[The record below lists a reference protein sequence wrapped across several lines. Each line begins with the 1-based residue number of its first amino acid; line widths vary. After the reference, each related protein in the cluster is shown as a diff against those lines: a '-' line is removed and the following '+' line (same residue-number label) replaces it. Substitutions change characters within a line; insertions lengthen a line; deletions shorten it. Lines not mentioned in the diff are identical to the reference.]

1 MQGEH
6 KSQTQSSKRSE
17 HDSGSSAVRTGFSS
31 EADSAEAQSPE
42 VEGACEDG
50 SAEIGSAEIGSI
62 GEMDAPEEAT
72 TGRAGEFDEDEQIRR
87 TLSGDH
93 DAFELLVRR
102 FSPRVFN
109 IIGSFFRR
117 RDMIEDIAQEV
128 FTKAF
133 FSLASFTLGRSFEA
147 WVAKIAV
154 NACYDQLRAM
164 RRRSENQ
171 TPQYAAEQ
179 EDDWLELQMLQAAR
193 ERHASA
199 ERQREAADTAER
211 LLTKLDP
218 EDRVVLVLMD
228 LDGYSVSEISEM
240 TGWGQSKVKVRAFR
254 ARRVLRAAMKRLLM
268 NAERKQ
274 RSLK

>member
-1 MQGEH
+1 MRGEH
-6 KSQTQSSKRSE
+6 KSQTQSGKRSE
-17 HDSGSSAVRTGFSS
+17 HDAATSAVRSGFSG
-31 EADSAEAQSPE
+31 EADSGETEFPE
-42 VEGACEDG
+42 IELDEEKSGEETSDEETGEEKTSGEERSG
-50 SAEIGSAEIGSI
+50 SVRS
-62 GEMDAPEEAT
+62 
-72 TGRAGEFDEDEQIRR
+72 GEFDEDDLIRR
-87 TLSGDH
+87 TLEGDH

-102 FSPRVFN
+102 FSSRVFN

-164 RRRSENQ
+164 KRRSENQ
-171 TPQYAAEQ
+171 TPQYAADQ
-179 EDDWLELQMLQAAR
+179 EDEWLELQMLQAAR
-193 ERHASA
+193 DRHASS

-211 LLTKLDP
+211 LLTRLDP

-228 LDGYSVSEISEM
+228 RDGYSVSEISEM